1 MPLTR
6 QVWFKNRRAKFR
18 KKQRSLQKEQLQK
31 QKEASGE
38 GQQEEGKV
46 VEPPSSATST
56 STSTA
61 TGSTVV
67 PPECH
72 SPPPLSCPSS
82 LSEAEQSARPQ
93 PSELSVEVN
102 VTSPE
107 QSGSESAAEDNTDR
121 EEELKCFREEPKGEV
136 IPLPGNRSP
145 SCKHLSPKSGGRPFY
160 FYLPPLLPFK
170 YSCNIPK
177 NNRHPLMGDGMF

>member
-1 MPLTR
+1 MNSPVFQ

-38 GQQEEGKV
+38 GQPEDGK
-46 VEPPSSATST
+46 VEPPSATATSATSATT
-56 STSTA
+56 SL
-61 TGSTVV
+61 
-67 PPECH
+67 PESH

-82 LSEAEQSARPQ
+82 VSEAEQSARPQ

-145 SCKHLSPKSGGRPFY
+145 SCKHLSPKSGELEIVHSGKHLAKKKESLSSTDAGQRVAA
-160 FYLPPLLPFK
+160 
-170 YSCNIPK
+170 
-177 NNRHPLMGDGMF
+177 G